1 MVRFTRNIKTLIS
14 VVLAAS
20 LASSFTFT
28 AGAVTKKAENDEI
41 VLAAESAVCT
51 GKYNLKNDYDGKKGI
66 SIYSGEE
73 SAVSWNFNAN
83 AGKYTVT
90 VVYHTEQGSGID
102 IQRSLKVN
110 GAYPVDSAAEF
121 HLHRCWTDVKKEN
134 GKFLTDTYGNELR
147 PSQTERFC
155 WMTQVLRDYVG
166 YDSSPITVTL
176 KDGANTISLGY
187 IEEPVIIGELRL
199 QPTEVLKSY
208 AEISKQY
215 AQKGYR
221 NVCDK
226 QIVCEG
232 ENSAFKTDPVLYPG
246 SDRTNADVSNNNP
259 YLQIINKIGG
269 TAWNTGGQKIAW
281 NIEAPESG
289 LYRITFKVRKNSS
302 KGLNAYRRLYI
313 DGSVPFAE
321 ADALAFPF
329 MNEWTNQTLGDK
341 NGDWL
346 FYLEKGRHEIALEA
360 TYGEMSKILEDTKN
374 SLNRMNTVYR
384 RILVVTG
391 TEPDLNRNYHFD
403 EIMPDVVEQISE
415 EYKTINE
422 IFERALAIS
431 GEKGESFTSLDA
443 TMRTLKN
450 MVKDSSEIAKNLSD
464 FKTNIGS
471 LGTWL
476 NTVGSQYIEIDRLYV
491 DAPDLTLPSAQK
503 PFFARL
509 WFGIRSL
516 IASYV
521 IDYNSIGDS
530 GTRDKNCDSVSVWI
544 TDGREQYQA
553 LKALVNND
561 FIPNRKIPVELKLVS
576 AGILLP
582 SIVAGVAPDVN
593 IGTTDVVNL
602 ALRNAVVDLSQF
614 SDFEDIVN
622 ECFSPEETVP
632 FRFNGGVYAMPETV
646 TFPVLFYRKDILNE
660 LSLDVPQTW
669 GDVTRMISV
678 LNKNN
683 MTFGLGTDLLTYF
696 MFLSQNGVAL
706 YSDSGSK
713 CTFGSEDG
721 VRAFRT
727 FGAGDKVLT
736 KLNQASASLQ
746 SFDAATYRTVKDSE
760 IFYALNPEAV
770 TKGFSTLR
778 KFCNENKIPA
788 ISFSKIATD
797 LNSDYNESNEICRQ
811 KAGNRLASDAE
822 KAGKDFNT
830 MLFGG
835 NMLTARYAG
844 FLTDLPL
851 CSDREGMTDYSV
863 PFLEMALSGHIA
875 YSGPSVNLDNAEP
888 GDLLRYIESAAAP
901 SFTLTE
907 RITDAADINTYN
919 FLYASEFSA
928 QRKYVTENY
937 AYLKKAVGDLYS
949 KRIVSHERIRNGV
962 FKTVFEN
969 GEAVVVNYN
978 DWPCKIGNQTVEA
991 ESYLRTE
998 VAGI

>member
-1 MVRFTRNIKTLIS
+1 MVRFSRNIKTLIS

-41 VLAAESAVCT
+41 VLAAESAACT

-199 QPTEVLKSY
+199 QPTEELKSY

-246 SDRTNADVSNNNP
+246 SDRTNADVSSNNP

-491 DAPDLTLPSAQK
+491 DTPDLTLPSAQK

-521 IDYNSIGDS
+521 IDYNSIGDN

-660 LSLDVPQTW
+660 LSLDIPQTW

-727 FGAGDKVLT
+727 WTNYFLNYSLPLSFDFQNRFRTGEMPVGIAAYSTYNTLAVAAPEINGLWDFTLVPGTQKEDGTVDHTGYMSTTGCVIISQT
-736 KLNQASASLQ
+736 KLKEEAWEFVKWWISADSQLSYGLELESIMGPSSRYSTANMKAFSSLPWKTSQ
-746 SFDAATYRTVKDSE
+746 RSVLLEQFNNCK
-760 IFYALNPEAV
+760 AV
-770 TKGFSTLR
+770 
-778 KFCNENKIPA
+778 P
-788 ISFSKIATD
+788 D
-797 LNSDYNESNEICRQ
+797 VP
-811 KAGNRLASDAE
+811 
-822 KAGKDFNT
+822 
-830 MLFGG
+830 GG
-835 NMLTARYAG
+835 YLTARNVQYA
-844 FLTDLPL
+844 FRKVVLQDADAKDTL
-851 CSDREGMTDYSV
+851 
-863 PFLEMALSGHIA
+863 LEYISTI
-875 YSGPSVNLDNAEP
+875 NAE
-888 GDLLRYIESAAAP
+888 L
-901 SFTLTE
+901 
-907 RITDAADINTYN
+907 
-919 FLYASEFSA
+919 
-928 QRKYVTENY
+928 
-937 AYLKKAVGDLYS
+937 VG
-949 KRIVSHERIRNGV
+949 K
-962 FKTVFEN
+962 
-969 GEAVVVNYN
+969 
-978 DWPCKIGNQTVEA
+978 
-991 ESYLRTE
+991 RTE
-998 VAGI
+998 YGLSVDE